1 MSEQPNA
8 LRLAK
13 WLDAMPSS
21 GYALPNQAA
30 TELRRLH
37 EEVNEQSRLL
47 GMSAERELALL
58 AKIDLL
64 ERQLGESVWNYGEKV
79 RANQELLEALKLALG
94 ALEYIHKG
102 ANNQGPHTGISW
114 RCVSNKAEPSI
125 TAIRAAIAKGETQ

>member
-1 MSEQPNA
+1 MNESNA

-21 GYALPNQAA
+21 GYALTNQAA
-30 TELRRLH
+30 AELRRLH
-37 EEVNEQSRLL
+37 EANQKLQQ
-47 GMSAERELALL
+47 
-58 AKIDLL
+58 
-64 ERQLGESVWNYGEKV
+64 QLGEAVWNYGEKV

-94 ALEYIHKG
+94 ALEYIHEG

-125 TAIRAAIAKGETQ
+125 TAIRAVIAKGEQA